1 MNEWLWECKEHKE
14 QAERKR
20 SERWDKDFFYSRE
33 EQQRRLD
40 LKNKVVCISLMFN
53 NRYFIR

>member
-1 MNEWLWECKEHKE
+1 MNDWLWECKEHNE

-20 SERWDKDFFYSRE
+20 SERKDIDFFYSPE

-40 LKNKVVCISLMFN
+40 LKNKVV
-53 NRYFIR
+53 